1 MSESST
7 GQAPRLT
14 VGIPTYN
21 GRELLEVLLPSLA
34 QQRPGGFRTV
44 VVDDASSDGT
54 VEWLH
59 ECWPQVEVIAHTRN
73 RGVTAALNSCLR
85 ATDTDM
91 VALLNNDVELDPDC
105 LQRLL
110 EELEQHPAAAVVGA
124 KLVDYHDRDLLDG
137 AGDIYTWGGEGHRR
151 GQGQRDH
158 GQYERAEE
166 VFSVCAAAAMYR
178 RTALEEVGPFDERF
192 FANQEDI
199 DWCFRANLAG
209 WRCRYVPQAVAFH
222 MGSATLGRE
231 ISDFSLFHN
240 WRNGIWVVCKN
251 YPGRALVRHLPDL
264 AFVQARNLAVA
275 IRDRRA
281 PVWLRAWSSALRGM
295 PETLAERRRIQGS
308 RSGSVSRLEALIDA
322 GDRVA
327 PATLMSSVSLG
338 VRSRRLT
345 GLVRKALG
353 AHQYLLFGWRRRRLA
368 NRYISGS
375 GLEIGALHRPLKTP
389 VSAHVRY
396 VDRMDTPSLR
406 SHYRE
411 LAGEKLVEVDVIDN
425 GEELSTQAE
434 GSVDFI
440 IANHFIEHTEDPL
453 GTLENHLRVLRP
465 GGVLYLAVPDRRRT
479 FDVDRSPTPLSHL
492 VDDHRLGPN
501 RSRRVHQEEWAR
513 LVEKVPPEQVED
525 RVQALEE
532 TDYSI
537 HFHVWAPEE
546 FTELL
551 RFAREQQGLPF
562 QIEKLQPNHH
572 EFIAIL
578 RRV

>member
-1 MSESST
+1 MSESSP
-7 GQAPRLT
+7 GQEPRLT

-21 GRELLEVLLPSLA
+21 GRELLAVLLPSLVA
-34 QQRPGGFRTV
+34 QRAGPFRLI

-54 VEWLH
+54 VEWLQ
-59 ECWPQVEVIAHTRN
+59 ECWPQVEVIAHDRN
-73 RGVTAALNSCLR
+73 RGVTAALNSCLQ
-85 ATDTDM
+85 ATDTEL
-91 VALLNNDVELDPDC
+91 VALLNNDVELTPNC
-105 LQRLL
+105 LQQLVQA
-110 EELEQHPAAAVVGA
+110 LEQHPEAAVVGA
-124 KLVDYHDRDLLDG
+124 KLIDYHDRTLLDG
-137 AGDIYTWGGEGHRR
+137 AGDIYTWGGEAHRR
-151 GQGQRDH
+151 GQGQRDR

-178 RTALEEVGPFDERF
+178 RTALDSVGLFDHRF

-209 WRCRYVPQAVAFH
+209 WTCRYVPEAVAFH

-240 WRNGIWVVCKN
+240 WRNGIWVVGKN

-264 AFVQARNLAVA
+264 VLVQARNLAVA
-275 IRDRRA
+275 TRDRRA

-295 PETLAERRRIQGS
+295 PQTLSERRRIQDS
-308 RSGSVSRLEALIDA
+308 RSRSVSRLEALIEA
-322 GDRVA
+322 GDRAA
-327 PATLMSSVSLG
+327 PATLMGSVSLR

-345 GLVRKALG
+345 GLLRKALG
-353 AHQYLLFGWRRRRLA
+353 APQYLLFGWRRQRLA
-368 NRYISGS
+368 NRYIRGS

-389 VSAHVRY
+389 DHAHVRY

-411 LAGEKLVEVDVIDN
+411 LAGEQLVEVDVIDN
-425 GEELSTQAE
+425 GEELATQPE

-440 IANHFIEHTEDPL
+440 IANHFIEHTEDPI

-479 FDVDRSPTPLSHL
+479 FDVDRSPTPLSHV
-492 VDDHRLGPN
+492 VDDHRLGPD
-501 RSRRVHQEEWAR
+501 RSRRAHQEEWAA
-513 LVEKVPPEQVED
+513 LVEKVPPEAIED
-525 RVQALEE
+525 RVRALEE

-537 HFHVWAPEE
+537 HFHVWAPKE

-551 RFAREQQGLPF
+551 HFARDQQGLPF
-562 QIEKLQPNHH
+562 QIEKLRPNHH